1 MDTNKQDGGVTIDRD
16 DNGRSD
22 IQPAVQGGTP
32 GAVQVGGL
40 TDADL
45 DQAGGSSGTGGYG
58 NAENQQHH
66 QGTGM
71 RSPSGT
77 EPDAPATER
86 GESFD
91 ETQGGGR
98 G

>member
-1 MDTNKQDGGVTIDRD
+1 MNEQQQGGVSIERD
-16 DNGRSD
+16 ENGRSD
-22 IQPAVQGGTP
+22 IQPEVQGGIP
-32 GAVQVGGL
+32 AAAQVGGVS
-40 TDADL
+40 DADL

-58 NAENQQHH
+58 LGENQQHH
-66 QGTGM
+66 QGVGQ

-77 EPDAPATER
+77 EPDAPAEDR
-86 GESFD
+86 GARFD